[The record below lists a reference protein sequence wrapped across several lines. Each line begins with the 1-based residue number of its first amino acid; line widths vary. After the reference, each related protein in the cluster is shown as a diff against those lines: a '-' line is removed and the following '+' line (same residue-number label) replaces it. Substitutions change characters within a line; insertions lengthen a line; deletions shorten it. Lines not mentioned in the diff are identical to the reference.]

1 MAKINTG
8 QISTGQ
14 FSTGQINDVEG
25 PMRTAMVAGAL
36 GKGLVAGA
44 IGTAVMTVSSSIEAK
59 LTKREPSTAPA
70 DAADA
75 ALKVLGYTPS
85 TDEAKARFSNIVH
98 WTYGTALGAV
108 RGVIG
113 GAGFRG
119 PFGTAA
125 HLFSMP
131 FAVETCWATSSDL
144 LKLKYL
150 IDRASSEKSPD

>member
-1 MAKINTG
+1 
-8 QISTGQ
+8 
-14 FSTGQINDVEG
+14 
-25 PMRTAMVAGAL
+25 MRTAMVAGAL

-70 DAADA
+70 DAAS
-75 ALKVLGYTPS
+75 KVLGYTPS
-85 TDEAKARFSNIVH
+85 TVEAKAKFSAIVH

-125 HLFSMP
+125 HFGGVWGSELVLLPKLDVAPPVNEWTRKDLAIDF
-131 FAVETCWATSSDL
+131 FHHAVYAVSTGLVYRALDL
-144 LKLKYL
+144 R
-150 IDRASSEKSPD
+150 RARHH